1 MTIQEMREKKSE
13 KGYSYAQIA
22 ELSGV
27 PLGTVQKIFTGET
40 VNPRYDTLQALEKLF
55 SASCMVCEKQ
65 TVYGERK
72 QGSYTLEDYYA
83 LPDDQ
88 RVELIDG
95 AFLVMEAPTA
105 IHQLIAGEM
114 HRQIANFI
122 YDNDGTCIPLISPF
136 DVQLDRDEKTMV
148 QPDVGVLCDREKLK
162 KKVIYGAP
170 DFVLE
175 VLSPSTRRKDGTIK
189 LSKYCSAGV
198 REYWLIDP
206 DRKKLVVY
214 DFENDQLPAIYGME
228 KPVPVMIFGGK
239 LEIHFDRILSWMDME
254 MKE

>member
-1 MTIQEMREKKSE
+1 MTIQEMREKKKE

-40 VNPRYDTLQALEKLF
+40 ANPRYDTLLALENLF
-55 SASCMVCEKQ
+55 SEPCMVSENQ
-65 TVYGERK
+65 PVYGERK
-72 QGSYTLEDYYA
+72 QGSYTLEDYYS
-83 LPDDQ
+83 LPDEE

-95 AFLVMEAPTA
+95 VIFVMEAPTA

-114 HRQIANFI
+114 YRQIANFI
-122 YDNDGTCIPLISPF
+122 YDNDGACIPLISPF
-136 DVQLDRDEKTMV
+136 DVQLDCDEKTMV
-148 QPDVGVLCDREKLK
+148 QPDVGVLCDRDKLK

-214 DFENDQLPAIYGME
+214 DFENDQLPAIYGMDN
-228 KPVPVMIFGGK
+228 PVPLTIFGGK
-239 LEIHFDRILSWMDME
+239 LEIHFERMLSWMDMKME
-254 MKE
+254 E